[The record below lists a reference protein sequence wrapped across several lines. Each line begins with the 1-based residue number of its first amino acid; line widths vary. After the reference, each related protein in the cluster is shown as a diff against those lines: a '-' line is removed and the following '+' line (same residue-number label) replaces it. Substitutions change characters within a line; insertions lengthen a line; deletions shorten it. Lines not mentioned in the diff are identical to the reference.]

1 MFEENCKGII
11 SALADAPYDAVL
23 LTSPQNRFYATGFH
37 SSAGIA
43 LLSARR
49 AVFATDFR
57 YFEDAGA
64 KIKGFELVMSTTEHT
79 YPDIIND
86 FCREEGVG
94 TLAFEAE
101 SMSYAQY

>member
-43 LLSARR
+43 LLSARPR
-49 AVFATDFR
+49 SVCD
-57 YFEDAGA
+57 
-64 KIKGFELVMSTTEHT
+64 GFSL
-79 YPDIIND
+79 
-86 FCREEGVG
+86 F
-94 TLAFEAE
+94 
-101 SMSYAQY
+101 